1 MATKAEDLLKM
12 VGGEFQQ
19 GMNSPVEYIQG
30 EELSFT
36 TLGWDDVPLLF
47 IFGEVIR
54 LVLEFGKFR
63 SQQEKRWK
71 LIEGFWSSFLPCEFL
86 RKSQIRCGEQR
97 ESNRRPNAFDFQGI
111 RNAQRLPTQGF
122 LMWESERLKQ
132 LLQQLYFDPRQLP
145 MCLESLTLRGFSELV
160 KTFKLKVLPTLTG
173 KIPYW
178 IETGG
183 WIPNDDSLALLTRD
197 DSKRPTYQFFRLT
210 KEGKVKKV
218 TKDEVEKIRESIRKT
233 GKALLDEEP
242 VEWIIY
248 DTKKEKPVVIPK
260 RFSKQPS
267 FKEVGAIVIFADHP
281 SENKEILAFMGD
293 RAPASAISPLVL
305 TETHPESKLPFR
317 EIFDCKDELWGIT
330 EGGYFELV
338 LKFTFR
344 EYQWGDIPGE
354 EKLEKVEIVGLPRR
368 LGEKGRRS

>member
-12 VGGEFQQ
+12 VEGEFQQ

-36 TLGWDDVPLLF
+36 TLGWDEVLLLF
-47 IFGEVIR
+47 IFGEVTR
-54 LVLEFGKFR
+54 LVLEFGEFR

-71 LIEGFWSSFLPCEFL
+71 LIEDFWSSFLPSEFL

-97 ESNRRPNAFDFQGI
+97 ESNRRPNAFDLQGI
-111 RNAQRLPTQGF
+111 CNAQRLPTQGF
-122 LMWESERLKQ
+122 LNWESEKLKQ
-132 LLQQLYFDPRQLP
+132 LWKQYHDPVQFVRYLKV
-145 MCLESLTLRGFSELV
+145 LTLKKFSELV
-160 KTFKLKVLPTLTG
+160 ETFKLKESPTLTE

-178 IETGG
+178 IEIGG

-218 TKDEVEKIRESIRKT
+218 TKDEIEKIRKSIRKT

-248 DTKKEKPVVIPK
+248 DTEEKKPVVIPK
-260 RFSKQPS
+260 RFSEDLPS
-267 FKEVGAIVIFADHP
+267 FKEVGAIVIFANHP

-305 TETHPESKLPFR
+305 TETHPESKLPFG
-317 EIFDCKDELWGIT
+317 EIFDRKDELWGIT
-330 EGGYFELV
+330 KGGYFELV
-338 LKFTFR
+338 LKFTFSK
-344 EYQWGDIPGE
+344 YQWGEIPGE
-354 EKLEKVEIVGLPRR
+354 EKLKKVEIVGLPRR
-368 LGEKGRRS
+368 LI

>member
-12 VGGEFQQ
+12 VEGEFQQ

-36 TLGWDDVPLLF
+36 TLGWDEVSLWF
-47 IFGEVIR
+47 IFETIR
-54 LVLEFGKFR
+54 LALEFREFR

-71 LIEGFWSSFLPCEFL
+71 LIEDFWSSFLPSEFL

-97 ESNRRPNAFDFQGI
+97 ESNRRPNAFDLQGI

-122 LMWESERLKQ
+122 LNWESEKLKQ
-132 LLQQLYFDPRQLP
+132 LWKQYHDPIQFVRYVGA
-145 MCLESLTLRGFSELV
+145 LTLREFSELV
-160 KTFKLKVLPTLTG
+160 ETFKLKESPTLTE

-248 DTKKEKPVVIPK
+248 DTKEEKPVVIPK

-317 EIFDCKDELWGIT
+317 EIFDRKNELRQIT
-330 EGGYFELV
+330 KEGHFELV
-338 LKFTFR
+338 LKFTFSK
-344 EYQWGDIPGE
+344 YQWGEIPGE
-354 EKLEKVEIVGLPRR
+354 EELKKVKIVGLPRR